1 MYLTD
6 FVIDCLTCDIF
17 KSDIAI
23 LCKLRSSQTVLP
35 CAFFFTSLTALCAFI
50 AACRLHPVQLVSF
63 LGAEGIRQHLSLSS
77 ILYPLCCPVPS

>member
-23 LCKLRSSQTVLP
+23 LFLSICLYRPSSQTVLP
-35 CAFFFTSLTALCAFI
+35 CL
-50 AACRLHPVQLVSF
+50 
-63 LGAEGIRQHLSLSS
+63 RQMSLSTRS
-77 ILYPLCCPVPS
+77 QQHTVNTVTAQLPICTAV